1 MSGQDEHIDDG
12 FTSITWDQPP
22 TSHHAPAGI
31 FANDERPPLP
41 ESVPSSVDRAESRPM
56 AMEGASREGEHSM
69 PSWGGKWMA
78 IEVREPVKEHE
89 GSKEMYVSY
98 AVRTRTNLAGFPTTP
113 VTVRRRFQ
121 DFVFLRDHLTRLFPA
136 CVVPPI
142 PDKHR
147 LEYIKGDRFSIEF
160 IEHRRSDLQHFVDR
174 LARHPTLQ
182 RSQIVN
188 DFLQSTQWS
197 VAMHKHLSTPTPD
210 GRPSLLDNISDSLVN
225 AFTKVRKP
233 DERFLEMREAIDKY
247 EEAMNNIDRLVG
259 KERSR
264 TEDLAQD
271 YVDLA
276 ASYQGLGY
284 LESGITEP
292 LNRFAEKMLDFSTL
306 LKELD
311 SKTVEPFLSHCH
323 SLVQYSQTHKS
334 VIKLRDQKQLDFEE
348 LSAYLSAVVAERDR
362 LAALNTGH
370 TAAPVGIS
378 TFLRDKVDQLR
389 GTDDIHTRRERIR
402 KMDIKIKELQD
413 AVTSAHETS
422 TEFSEE
428 IIKEHNI
435 FELSKQAEMK
445 TMLSAYADGQI
456 EMYEKAIEDWDRI
469 IPLLGKI
476 KVDI

>member
-1 MSGQDEHIDDG
+1 MSGAEERADDG

-22 TSHHAPAGI
+22 NSHHAPAGI
-31 FANDERPPLP
+31 FTNNERPPLP
-41 ESVPSSVDRAESRPM
+41 ESVPSSVDRAEARPG
-56 AMEGASREGEHSM
+56 AMEGASREGEHTM

-78 IEVREPVKEHE
+78 IEVREPTKEHE
-89 GSKEMYVSY
+89 GSKEMHVSY

-147 LEYIKGDRFSIEF
+147 LEYIKGDRFSIDF

-197 VAMHKHLSTPTPD
+197 VAMNKHLSTPSPD
-210 GRPSLLDNISDSLVN
+210 GRPTLLDNISDSLVN

-247 EEAMNNIDRLVG
+247 EEAMNSIDRLVG

-292 LNRFAEKMLDFSTL
+292 LNRFAEKMLDYSTL

-311 SKTVEPFLSHCH
+311 AKTVEPFLSHCH
-323 SLVQYSQTHKS
+323 LLVQYSQTHKS

-413 AVTSAHETS
+413 AVTGAHETS

-445 TMLSAYADGQI
+445 TMMGAYADGQI
-456 EMYEKAIEDWDRI
+456 EMYEKAIEDWDRV
-469 IPLLGKI
+469 IPLLSKI